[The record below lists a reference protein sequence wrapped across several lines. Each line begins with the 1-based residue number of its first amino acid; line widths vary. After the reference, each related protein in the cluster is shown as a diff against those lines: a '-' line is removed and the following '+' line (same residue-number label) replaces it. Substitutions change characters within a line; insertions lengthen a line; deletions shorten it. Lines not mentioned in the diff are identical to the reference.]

1 MKKYLKI
8 AGYAFAGILVFLY
21 LAFLFILP
29 QTIKLDNYKSDLQK
43 LVTDNTGLSI
53 DYDNIKIITS
63 PLLEAGVKTSNLK
76 ITLPDGSVVFSADKI
91 KGKVFLPA
99 LLWMHVRVT
108 CAEIDSPNLNIE
120 IFNSEKFKV
129 AKVYEDLV
137 NKKREERRLNP
148 PEELATDKNQLP
160 FDISKI
166 KVTVPALNLNNY
178 SAVID
183 DNAAAHKLTLRGK
196 QLKVGYFN
204 GKKVKL
210 KTESEFLSDEDTN
223 ITANLNVESF
233 LPKFS
238 PAAKDEEDDEAVFA
252 LPFINP
258 VTEYRKYN
266 LKSNINS
273 KLKIK
278 QNQKDHKIHMNG
290 FVNIEDTTVTLSGL
304 QLPKSHFKLQAKGT
318 KANIDTNLFVTNNE
332 YLKLFGDIDYGKN
345 PYIDLSLKSSKVHFS
360 NILNIARAYLD
371 TAHIK
376 NDIDNIKASGYLFSN
391 ANLKT
396 DFTDIISSGKII
408 IRDGNIADK
417 NIGLLFNDIHAN
429 LFFDDNMFKIVDTHV
444 DVNKR
449 PVEISGKIDSNS
461 IANFSIKGDKIP
473 LPSLYKAFA
482 PKDVKQNYNLNSGF
496 LTIDSKVTGEIKDIA
511 AIFKA
516 DLDNLLIK
524 DKAGNFVLSNKSLHF
539 GVANYA
545 GEIKGR
551 LKNSGLNLTLQK
563 TASVIRDDMLI
574 ADIDK
579 GLISVNPSTV
589 KINRTSAIK
598 FNGTIKNY
606 LSTPDIY
613 FVADGSAASA
623 DLGMLLGRESIPYFD
638 IKGNIPVKAKFTSK
652 NDNVKFVAQAKA
664 NEANYITPVKINDLI
679 GKQTIFQLRA
689 EKKGDTLKLKRSGIF
704 TKRADAKFD
713 NNLSKNMNG
722 AREIV
727 GIKAI
732 VSNLNTEP
740 FINLFKISIPKDLD
754 GTICIFKKSK
764 FKFGGHLFAF
774 GKVAKPHING
784 HFEVR
789 NLTIPEVYTSVRQ
802 SNVDLGPRNIDINI
816 MNINANGSD
825 FNVYMKSNWD
835 LIAKSMLSEVKVN
848 SSVVNVDKL
857 TKVSEAAT
865 KYVPSAPKNATAESS
880 NIPVEI
886 KNGSIKLNKIVSGG
900 ITATNTTGR
909 ISLFKNVFYINKLKT
924 YVFDGQ
930 VYGDASM
937 NLVTTEL
944 NAKVK
949 GKEFNVEKML
959 DEAMQMKDTL
969 SGNMHFIADIS
980 MKGVSMEEQMKSLKG
995 FVDFNIKDGTLGP
1008 FGKFENFLMA
1018 ENIREN
1024 AFFSSTIGSVITN
1037 LVTIDTAHFNDLFG
1051 RLTFKNGIAS
1061 IAPIK
1066 SQGNVMSM
1074 YIAGDMNLLDNSAD
1088 IKVRGKLAS
1097 AFSDKLGPLS
1107 NINPVNLI
1115 KHTPGLNVVA
1125 AKTFAIFCQEV
1136 SEEELKA
1143 IPELGKGRTD
1153 ENATKFQIVLRGD
1166 TRKPLKMI
1174 KSFKWLALN
1183 SEIQSAQDFVDTI
1196 PTPVEG
1202 EEGLS
1207 VDELI
1212 ELREQQA
1219 ADAQNVN
1226 IETSEE
1232 VPAKPHVMRKKNSK

>member
-1 MKKYLKI
+1 M
-8 AGYAFAGILVFLY
+8 F
-21 LAFLFILP
+21 
-29 QTIKLDNYKSDLQK
+29 
-43 LVTDNTGLSI
+43 
-53 DYDNIKIITS
+53 
-63 PLLEAGVKTSNLK
+63 
-76 ITLPDGSVVFSADKI
+76 FSI
-91 KGKVFLPA
+91 KG
-99 LLWMHVRVT
+99 
-108 CAEIDSPNLNIE
+108 
-120 IFNSEKFKV
+120 
-129 AKVYEDLV
+129 
-137 NKKREERRLNP
+137 RLNP
-148 PEELATDKNQLP
+148 PEELATDENQLP

-166 KVTVPALNLNNY
+166 KVTVPALKLNNY

-183 DNAAAHKLTLRGK
+183 DTAANHKLTLKGEQFK
-196 QLKVGYFN
+196 AGYFN

-210 KTESEFLSDEDTN
+210 KTEAKFLSDEDTN
-223 ITANLNVESF
+223 ITANLNIDSF
-233 LPKFS
+233 LPKIS
-238 PAAKDEEDDEAVFA
+238 PMAQDEEDDEAVFA

-278 QNQKDHKIHMNG
+278 QNKKDDKILMDG

-304 QLPKSHFKLQAKGT
+304 QLPKSHFKLQANGT
-318 KANIDTNLFVTNNE
+318 KANIDTNLFVTSNE
-332 YLKLFGDIDYGKN
+332 YLKLFGNIDYGKK

-360 NILNIARAYLD
+360 NLLNIARAYLD
-371 TAHIK
+371 TVHIK
-376 NDIDNIKASGYLFSN
+376 NDINNIKASGYLFSN

-408 IRDGNIADK
+408 VRNGNITDK

-429 LFFDDNMFKIVDTHV
+429 LFFDNNILKIVDTHI

-449 PVEISGKIDSNS
+449 PVEFSGKIDSNS

-473 LPSLYKAFA
+473 LPALYKAFA
-482 PKDVKQNYNLNSGF
+482 PKDVKQNYSLNSGF

-516 DLDNLLIK
+516 DLDNLRIS
-524 DKAGNFVLSNKSLHF
+524 DNAGNFVLANKSLHC

-551 LKNSGLNLTLQK
+551 LKNSGLNLTLPK
-563 TASVIRDDMLI
+563 TASIIKDDMLI

-579 GLISVNPSTV
+579 GLINVNPSTV

-613 FVADGSAASA
+613 FTADGNAAAS
-623 DLGMLLGRESIPYFD
+623 DLGMLLGRETMPYFE

-652 NDNVKFVAQAKA
+652 NDNIKLVAQAKA
-664 NEANYITPVKINDLI
+664 NNSNYITPVKINDLI

-689 EKKGDTLKLKRSGIF
+689 EKKGNTLKLKRTGIF

-713 NNLSKNMNG
+713 NNLAKNMNG
-722 AREIV
+722 AKEII

-732 VSNLNTEP
+732 ISNLNTEP
-740 FINLFKISIPKDLD
+740 FINLFKISIPQDLE
-754 GTICIFKKSK
+754 GSICIFKKSK
-764 FKFGGHLFAF
+764 FKFGGRLFAF
-774 GKVAKPHING
+774 GKTSNPHING
-784 HFEVR
+784 RFELR
-789 NLTIPEVYTSVRQ
+789 NLTIPEIYTSVRQ
-802 SNVDLGPRNIDINI
+802 SNIDLGPRNIDINI
-816 MNINANGSD
+816 ADINANGSD
-825 FNVYMKSNWD
+825 FNIYMKSNWD
-835 LIAKSMLSEVKVN
+835 LIAKSILTEVKVN
-848 SSVVNVDKL
+848 SSLINVDKL
-857 TKVSEAAT
+857 IKVSDAAI
-865 KYVPSAPKNATAESS
+865 KYMPAASQNSTSGNS

-886 KNGSIKLNKIVSGG
+886 KNGSIKLNKIISGG
-900 ITATNTTGR
+900 IIANNTTGK
-909 ISLFKNVFYINKLKT
+909 ISLFRNIFYINKLKT

-930 VYGDASM
+930 VAGDASM

-944 NAKVK
+944 NTKVK

-959 DEAMQMKDTL
+959 SEAMQMKDTL
-969 SGNMHFIADIS
+969 SGKMHFIADIS
-980 MKGVSMEEQMKSLKG
+980 MKGVTLEEQMKSLKG
-995 FVDFNIKDGTLGP
+995 YVDFNIKDGTLGP

-1051 RLTFKNGIAS
+1051 KLTFKSGIAS

-1088 IKVRGKLAS
+1088 LKVRGKLAS

-1136 SEEELKA
+1136 STEELKA

-1207 VDELI
+1207 VEELI
-1212 ELREQQA
+1212 QLREQQA
-1219 ADAQNVN
+1219 AEAQSVN
-1226 IETSEE
+1226 E
-1232 VPAKPHVMRKKNSK
+1232 VTEPTPTKPHVMRKKNNK

>member
-1 MKKYLKI
+1 MKKFFMF
-8 AGYAFAGILVFLY
+8 AGYGFAAFLVVLY
-21 LAFLFILP
+21 LSFLFILP
-29 QTIKLDNYKSDLQK
+29 QTIKLDNYKADLQK
-43 LVTDNTGLSI
+43 LVADNTGLSI
-53 DYDNIKIITS
+53 DYDDIKVITS
-63 PLLEAGVKTSNLK
+63 PLLEAGIKTSDLK
-76 ITLPDGSVVFSADKI
+76 VTLPDGSVVFSADKI

-99 LLWMHVRVT
+99 LLWMHVKVT
-108 CAEIDSPNLNIE
+108 CAEVDSPKINIE
-120 IFNSEKFKV
+120 ILNSEKFKV

-148 PEELATDKNQLP
+148 PSELVNNENQLP

-166 KVTVPALNLNNY
+166 KVTVPALKLNNY

-183 DNAAAHKLTLRGK
+183 DNAANHKLTLKGE
-196 QLKVGYFN
+196 QLKAGYFN
-204 GKKVKL
+204 GKTVKL
-210 KTESEFLSDEDTN
+210 KTEAKFLSDEDTN
-223 ITANLNVESF
+223 IIANLNIDSF

-238 PAAKDEEDDEAVFA
+238 SSPQEDEDDEAVFA

-258 VTEYRKYN
+258 VTEYRNYN

-273 KLKIK
+273 KLKLRENK
-278 QNQKDHKIHMNG
+278 KDNKIYMNG
-290 FVNIEDTTVTLSGL
+290 YINVEDTTVTLSGL
-304 QLPKSHFKLQAKGT
+304 QLPKSHFKLQANGT
-318 KANIDTNLFVTNNE
+318 KVNIDTNIFVTNNE
-332 YLKLFGDIDYGKN
+332 YLKLFGNVDYGKK
-345 PYIDLSLKSSKVHFS
+345 PYVDMSLKSSKVHFS
-360 NILNIARAYLD
+360 NLLNIARAYLD
-371 TAHIK
+371 TVHVK
-376 NDIDNIKASGYLFSN
+376 NDIGNISASGYLFSN

-396 DFTDIISSGKII
+396 DFTDIISTGKII
-408 IRDGNIADK
+408 IRDGNISDK

-429 LFFDDNMFKIVDTHV
+429 LFFDDNMFRIVDTHV

-449 PVEISGKIDSNS
+449 PLEISGKIDSNS
-461 IANFSIKGDKIP
+461 IANFSVKGDRIP
-473 LPSLYKAFA
+473 LPALYKAFA
-482 PKDVKQNYNLNSGF
+482 PKDIKQNYILNSGF
-496 LTIDSKVTGEIKDIA
+496 LTIDSKVVGEIKDIA

-516 DLDNLLIK
+516 DIDNLVVK
-524 DKAGNFVLSNKSLHF
+524 DRVGNFVLSNKALHF
-539 GVANYA
+539 GVANYG

-551 LKNSGLNLTLQK
+551 LKNTGLSLILPK
-563 TASVIRDDMLI
+563 THSIIRDEILI
-574 ADIDK
+574 ADIDN
-579 GLISVNPSTV
+579 GLINAKPSTI
-589 KINRTSAIK
+589 KINNNSAIT
-598 FNGTIKNY
+598 FNGRIKDY
-606 LSTPDIY
+606 LSNPDIE
-613 FVADGSAASA
+613 FFADGNAASS
-623 DLGMLLGRESIPYFD
+623 DLGILIGRETIPYLE

-652 NDNVKFVAQAKA
+652 GDNVKFVVQAKA
-664 NEANYITPVKINDLI
+664 NESNYITPVKINDLI

-689 EKKGDTLKLKRSGIF
+689 EKKGDTLKIKRTGMF

-713 NNLSKNMNG
+713 NNLGSNMNG
-722 AREIV
+722 AREII

-732 VSNLNTEP
+732 ISNLNTDP
-740 FINLFKISIPKDLD
+740 FINLFKVSIPRDLN

-774 GKVAKPHING
+774 GKVANPHING
-784 HFEVR
+784 HFELK
-789 NLTIPEVYTSVRQ
+789 NLTIPELFTTVRL
-802 SNVDLGPRNIDINI
+802 SNFDLGSKNIDINI
-816 MNINANGSD
+816 LNINANGSD
-825 FNVYMKSNWD
+825 FNVNLKSNWD
-835 LIAKSMLSEVKVN
+835 LLADSTLSEVKVN
-848 SSVVNVDKL
+848 STQTNIDKL
-857 TKVSEAAT
+857 MLVSAAAM
-865 KYVPSAPKNATAESS
+865 KYLPASPKNTTIANS
-880 NIPVEI
+880 NIPLEI
-886 KNGSIKLNKIVSGG
+886 KNGSIRLNKIISGG
-900 ITATNTTGR
+900 ITASNTTGK

-930 VYGDASM
+930 VSGDASM

-959 DEAMQMKDTL
+959 YEAMQMKDTL
-969 SGNMHFIADIS
+969 SGDMHFIADIR
-980 MKGVSMEEQMKSLKG
+980 MNGVSMEEQMKSLKG

-1051 RLTFKNGIAS
+1051 RLTFKDGVAN

-1074 YIAGDMNLLDNSAD
+1074 YIAGDMNLLDNTAD

-1097 AFSDKLGPLS
+1097 AFSDMLGPLS

-1125 AKTFAIFCQEV
+1125 AKTFSIFCQEV
-1136 SEEELKA
+1136 SEDELKA

-1183 SEIQSAQDFVDTI
+1183 AEIQSAQDFVDTI
-1196 PTPVEG
+1196 PTPLEG
-1202 EEGLS
+1202 EEGMS

-1212 ELREQQA
+1212 QLREEQA
-1219 ADAQNVN
+1219 AAAQNAI
-1226 IETSEE
+1226 IETPEQ
-1232 VPAKPHVMRKKNSK
+1232 SKDKSFVKLKQENK